1 MNRETDDDLIAYFK
15 KARDD
20 LVTYLRTG
28 KVVEEEPIP

>member
-1 MNRETDDDLIAYFK
+1 LIAYFQ

-28 KVVEEEPIP
+28 IVVEEEPIP